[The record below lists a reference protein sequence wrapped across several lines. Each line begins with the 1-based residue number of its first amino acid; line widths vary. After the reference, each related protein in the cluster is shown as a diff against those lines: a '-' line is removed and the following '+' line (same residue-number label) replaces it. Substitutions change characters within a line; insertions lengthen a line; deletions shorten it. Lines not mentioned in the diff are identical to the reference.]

1 MIDNSLESLKGE
13 FKIKSKVLMEICNK
27 LKLRISPYE
36 TKRTLTRQRWLV
48 AQGKSWTLNSKHLDG
63 KAVDR
68 VFTTPQWQ
76 PSWIG
81 KYPSVHFIG
90 FMCGCTPIYKNGKL
104 IESCHLQDDGKTIA
118 TIMKNNSARWKK
130 ETAKN
135 QALLAAVNE
144 AFRRY
149 GYK

>member
-1 MIDNSLESLKGE
+1 MIENSLDKLTGE
-13 FKIKSKVLMEICNK
+13 FKTKSKVLMEVCNS
-27 LKLRISPYE
+27 LKIRISPYE
-36 TKRTLTRQRWLV
+36 TWRSATRQKWLV
-48 AQGKSWTLNSKHLDG
+48 AQGKSWTLKSKHLEG

-68 VFTTPQWQ
+68 VFKTTSGQ
-76 PSWIG
+76 PTWVWP
-81 KYPSVHFIG
+81 YNSVHFIG
-90 FMCGCTPIYKNGKL
+90 EMCWCVPIYKNGKL

-149 GYK
+149 WYK